1 MKSKFLSVALSVTMI
16 TSSAFAQSQGAAT
29 EEHPFRYSMI
39 MSLKNGPADHD
50 VMVVRQQGN
59 LYSFK
64 YCRAFDK
71 VPVPEVA
78 QIRKD
83 YFLNPINYSGG
94 DETQKIAARLFES
107 PACRTL
113 GKEVYGVPKE
123 LKVEHAEEIKDDF
136 FPPIALAGMSG
147 AVTVAGGFI
156 VAADIRASRA
166 EQNTLT
172 FWRRLRSNHISKL
185 GIAFTVLGAAL
196 SGAGIYNIYK
206 THKENGVI
214 NAKNE
219 QENALQDDL
228 AISVKPGVATVDSM
242 AEFGDNFQKGL
253 NYAVAHGWFVE
264 I

>member
-1 MKSKFLSVALSVTMI
+1 
-16 TSSAFAQSQGAAT
+16 
-29 EEHPFRYSMI
+29 
-39 MSLKNGPADHD
+39 
-50 VMVVRQQGN
+50 MVVRQQGN

-94 DETQKIAARLFES
+94 NETQKIAAGLFES
-107 PACRTL
+107 PACRTV

-123 LKVEHAEEIKDDF
+123 LKVEHAEEIDDENV
-136 FPPIALAGMSG
+136 FPVVVFAGL
-147 AVTVAGGFI
+147 GGFAAVSGGFA
-156 VAADIRASRA
+156 VAQDLKASRA
-166 EQNTLT
+166 DQNTLT
-172 FWRRLRSNHISKL
+172 FWRGLRSNKISRL
-185 GIAFTVLGAAL
+185 GIAFTVVGAAL
-196 SGAGIYNIYK
+196 SGTMSYVAYK
-206 THKENGVI
+206 KHKENGVI

-228 AISVKPGVATVDSM
+228 AISVKPGVAIVDSM

-253 NYAVAHGWFVE
+253 DYAVAHGWFVE